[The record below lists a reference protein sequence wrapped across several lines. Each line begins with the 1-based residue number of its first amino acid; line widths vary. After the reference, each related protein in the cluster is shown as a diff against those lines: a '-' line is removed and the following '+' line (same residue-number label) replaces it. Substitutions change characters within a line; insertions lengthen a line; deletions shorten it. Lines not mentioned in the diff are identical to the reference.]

1 MKRLIIIL
9 ALCSGILWPHSAYA
23 GAIPRTWMSNVPGGP
38 EMTQFASGI
47 NVVYV
52 IFDYVEMED
61 EEVRVR
67 IYNNIGDV
75 VFEYTKTYSGSGT
88 ESVSA
93 SPGTGVFA
101 DGPYAAN
108 IYRGEYLSWT
118 LIWEVTT
125 AVKPP
130 SPTPVPTDTPTT
142 LPEATAT
149 PTAAPTDTPT
159 MTPEATV
166 TPIAAP
172 TDTPTMT
179 PEATATPT
187 AVPTETPTTTRETTG
202 TPTAPAARTATIA
215 PEATATLTPT
225 RSPEATAVLP
235 TAPTEPSPTT
245 TGQPLVTARPTP
257 VLHIVT
263 PMTVPSG
270 TIPGLRGVLGLGGL
284 IVIAFL
290 LLWAAWLMIRHS

>member
-101 DGPYAAN
+101 DGPYATN

-125 AVKPP
+125 AVQPP

-159 MTPEATV
+159 MTPEAT
-166 TPIAAP
+166 
-172 TDTPTMT
+172 
-179 PEATATPT
+179 ATPT

-202 TPTAPAARTATIA
+202 TPTAAAAKTATIA
-215 PEATATLTPT
+215 PEATATLTPSM
-225 RSPEATAVLP
+225 SPEATAVLP

-245 TGQPLVTARPTP
+245 AGQPLVTARPTP

-270 TIPGLRGVLGLGGL
+270 TISGLRGVLGLGGL